1 MTAVLKA
8 DFANEN
14 EPRISVTDNA
24 DRERLAGALREV
36 VGDTYML
43 LAKTQG
49 YHWNV
54 SGPLF
59 LSIHELTESQY
70 RDLFEAADDLAERA
84 RALGEAAPTS
94 YAQFAR
100 TSVIEDDDGKPKTA
114 GEMVDALAT
123 DNERCARRFLEVSNL
138 AEDLGDKVTEDMAI
152 ARMRQHEQ
160 NAWMLRA
167 TSAD

>member
-94 YAQFAR
+94 YA
-100 TSVIEDDDGKPKTA
+100 
-114 GEMVDALAT
+114 
-123 DNERCARRFLEVSNL
+123 
-138 AEDLGDKVTEDMAI
+138 
-152 ARMRQHEQ
+152 
-160 NAWMLRA
+160 
-167 TSAD
+167 